1 MSSSDAHQ
9 EKVFVDGR
17 RNPMSLRRQ
26 AIKRIPLVA
35 ALVLGLALPA
45 RANNEQADRPAQLT
59 EVEKRIETGESPP
72 LADKEEA
79 VTAAGE
85 ALSSEGEVSTKLIT
99 NCGYITCS
107 YYLSRKQTRY
117 LAENGVAATIAAGLI
132 PKVGPFLSAA
142 VGLATWKSQH
152 AAKKNQCLRIR
163 VLLGSSV
170 PAGFYSDGSKYCR
183 K

>member
-1 MSSSDAHQ
+1 MS
-9 EKVFVDGR
+9 FY
-17 RNPMSLRRQ
+17 RQ
-26 AIKRIPLVA
+26 ATKHVPIIA
-35 ALVLGLALPA
+35 TLVLGLALPV
-45 RANNEQADRPAQLT
+45 RADNPEADRPTQLT
-59 EVEKRIETGESPP
+59 DVEKRIDTGDSPP
-72 LADKEEA
+72 LEDKEQA
-79 VTAAGE
+79 VTASGE
-85 ALSSEGEVSTKLIT
+85 AISAEGGVSTKLIT

-107 YYLSRKQTRY
+107 YYLSKKQTRY
-117 LAENGVAATIAAGLI
+117 LAENGVAATIATGLI

-163 VLLGSSV
+163 VLVGSSV